1 MLSFN
6 QFISESSTPTGIHP
20 EVWKAH
26 EKHIA
31 ANKRHYESGLG
42 IHKAAVTRTFQTLT
56 KKLKKHEPDESK
68 HLKIM
73 QDMMHHSDK
82 NGDL

>member
-6 QFISESSTPTGIHP
+6 QFISESSPPAGIHP
-20 EVWKAH
+20 EVWRAH
-26 EKHIA
+26 EKHMVAI
-31 ANKRHYESGLG
+31 KRHNEGGLG
-42 IHKAAVTRTFQTLT
+42 IHKAAVTRTFQTFQ

-68 HLKIM
+68 HLKMM
-73 QDMMHHSDK
+73 QDMIAYSDK